1 MVSSSKS
8 GSSSRNPMGPPQVP
22 TFTSSKCAA
31 QQDIERYKKR
41 QRDYD
46 DEIKVAR
53 SKVKVKTS
61 FDAQYW
67 STHKNVSDL
76 ELARHE
82 VVSKISKAEFER
94 EGGKEDDWDSDQ
106 KAVML
111 RESKSSMEMKNKSI
125 RAQMERLGSWGQDE
139 GQAHREWSM
148 QLVLTQPSE
157 KGGLWLTK
165 QHLGGHLRDT
175 SDQSNFRAAL
185 IQLCNS
191 EHPAVHNDRLW
202 CPIVGAYLDEENV
215 VAVQIFPYASGQN
228 AMIELFGRPD
238 GKDELMAP
246 QNGLLIDRRAEQYIA
261 HGWMTIV
268 PDLSANA
275 THEEVDAWSKAD
287 VKEYKIR
294 VLDADDPKMKN
305 VLPVGAPLHPTGNFR
320 HWWELDGQKLEFKS
334 DFRPRACYLYW
345 SFAVALLRHSYQR
358 RHSVHNPIEEQ
369 INKRFWGTGGPWIR
383 RKYLRAF
390 VEHLG
395 HDINWENIMEAAT
408 EDEGEEADPAGLLE
422 AEKQIAIVR
431 DRMERGWPTE
441 EEEAAAAAEEDGEE
455 EGEDEEE

>member
-1 MVSSSKS
+1 MASPSKA
-8 GSSSRNPMGPPQVP
+8 GSSSETPIRPPQVP
-22 TFTSSKCAA
+22 ARTSS
-31 QQDIERYKKR
+31 QQDIDRYNR
-41 QRDYD
+41 RRSDYD
-46 DEIKVAR
+46 FEIWLAM
-53 SKVKVKTS
+53 SKVKVENS
-61 FDAQYW
+61 LDAHYW
-67 STHKNVSDL
+67 SIYKNVSDL

-82 VVSKISKAEFER
+82 FVRKISKVEFKQ
-94 EGGKEDDWDSDQ
+94 EGGKEEDWEGNQ

-111 RESKSSMEMKNKSI
+111 RESKSSMEMRNKLI
-125 RAQMERLGSWGQDE
+125 QAQMERLGFWGQE
-139 GQAHREWSM
+139 ESQAHREWSM
-148 QLVLTQPSE
+148 QLLLTQPSE
-157 KGGLWLTK
+157 RGGLWLTK
-165 QHLGGHLRDT
+165 QHIGGRLRDT

-202 CPIVGAYLDEENV
+202 CPIVGAYLDEKNV
-215 VAVQIFPYASGQN
+215 VAVQIFPYAGGQT
-228 AMIELFGRPD
+228 AMTELFSRPD

-246 QNGLLIDRRAEQYIA
+246 QNGLLINSYAEWYLA
-261 HGWMTIV
+261 NGWMTIV

-275 THEEVDAWSKAD
+275 TNGEVDAWTKAD
-287 VKEYKIR
+287 IKEYKIR
-294 VLDADDPKMKN
+294 VLDADNPKMKTW
-305 VLPVGAPLHPTGNFR
+305 LPVGAPPHHTGRER

-334 DFRPRACYLYW
+334 DFRPRARYLYW

-358 RHSVHNPIEEQ
+358 KHSEHNPIEEQ

-422 AEKQIAIVR
+422 ADKQIAIVR
-431 DRMERGWPTE
+431 DRIERGWPTE
-441 EEEAAAAAEEDGEE
+441 EEEAAAAAEEEE
-455 EGEDEEE
+455 EEEEDDEEE